1 MVDVLEGDLLVVV
14 VQLPLDLLDDQLPLD
29 LAHSL
34 LCGCCD
40 LPEEMTLVE
49 ASPEALPEG
58 DLAVVKGVVT
68 SALSGKV

>member
-1 MVDVLEGDLLVVV
+1 MVDVLEGNLLVVV

-34 LCGCCD
+34 LCVRLRHCVS
-40 LPEEMTLVE
+40 PEDMTLVE

-58 DLAVVKGVVT
+58 DLGHVWQ
-68 SALSGKV
+68 SPLSGKA